1 MNAPATSITQA
12 DMDNNGVSVVIESAS
27 RFAKELEEGGLW
39 TAQRLKHAVRHLQGE
54 RVLVV
59 SNREP
64 YIHEHDRDQIRVLH
78 PASGL
83 VTALEPVM
91 RACSGVWIAHGS
103 GSADRLTS
111 DSHGRIAVPAGQEAY
126 TLKRVWLSRE
136 EERG

>member
-27 RFAKELEEGGLW
+27 RFAKELEEGG
-39 TAQRLKHAVRHLQGE
+39 LKHAVRHLQGE

-126 TLKRVWLSRE
+126 TLKRVWLSSE